1 MANRASDSPSSYEQ
15 KLLDILAER
24 EKSADQDKWLGLAEM
39 GMRLMAS
46 SNPNALAAIG
56 EAGLGAS
63 QTFLGNK
70 RKAEAQEMDVLSKLS
85 ALEARK
91 QIADDANRTRLE
103 AASIS
108 RSGRSPVGMVTNK
121 TRLSETA
128 KQIKAVQASLDGY
141 RGSNLSS
148 TQAQEK
154 SKLED
159 QLKILNAEYTS
170 LYNNQGSILGTALA
184 EANTPAAVNLS
195 K

>member
-1 MANRASDSPSSYEQ
+1 
-15 KLLDILAER
+15 
-24 EKSADQDKWLGLAEM
+24 
-39 GMRLMAS
+39 MAS
-46 SNPNALAAIG
+46 SNPNMLSAIG

-91 QIADDANRTRLE
+91 QIADDANRTRLQ
-103 AASIS
+103 AAGIS
-108 RSGRSPVGMVTNK
+108 ASGRSPAGMVTNK
-121 TRLSETA
+121 VRLSETA

-159 QLKILNAEYTS
+159 QLKTLNAEYTS
-170 LYNNQGSILGTALA
+170 LYNNQGSILGNALA
-184 EANTPAAVNLS
+184 EANTPVNLS